1 MYKFYHKV
9 PWDFLNYCGVNLPYY
24 VVLHE
29 NRGKS
34 HDFLLWMSKTEKGC
48 TQKNKRQ
55 SAKRRTNSYETFSF
69 AYQHSLLHSISGHAC
84 IRKTPHRETPHT
96 AATVSLLGWFREIS
110 KGIRPSRRD
119 WRTKILNAVVQ
130 LILYCGFCWSV
141 HWPSQ
146 VWQAEHHYC
155 SHNG

>member
-1 MYKFYHKV
+1 MRH
-9 PWDFLNYCGVNLPYY
+9 
-24 VVLHE
+24 
-29 NRGKS
+29 
-34 HDFLLWMSKTEKGC
+34 FLLHINIHFYIPFQAMPASE
-48 TQKNKRQ
+48 
-55 SAKRRTNSYETFSF
+55 
-69 AYQHSLLHSISGHAC
+69 
-84 IRKTPHRETPHT
+84 KTPYRETPHT

-146 VWQAEHHYC
+146 V
-155 SHNG
+155 